1 VPPLLAFCIFLCVL
15 GVVVMGIY
23 PKPLVVAALRAVG
36 PLF

>member
-1 VPPLLAFCIFLCVL
+1 VL